1 MVAWLGPGESLKMD
15 RSRLGPGVSL
25 MYRLTVDG
33 SLVVV
38 WAMVDGPG
46 VAGRLTVNVL
56 MMEIGPVNGP

>member
-15 RSRLGPGVSL
+15 RPRLGPGGSL
-25 MYRLTVDG
+25 LYRLTVDW